1 MSHLQSMK
9 PGEKKPM
16 PAGIEDLAAALV
28 ARVREYERNCRC
40 PKCHGHMD
48 SGRSGPL
55 QCVDCDF
62 CLANLRK
69 LMLGEL
75 GGSIFFPNSEADI
88 SQPVATEDF
97 ACVAERIGGN
107 LLPMKPKTRKT
118 KLGAKAA
125 CSKTAKAKSKAK
137 PKSKIGKATPARK
150 PAPKV
155 TARKA
160 VAKKAAGKKAVARI
174 DTKKK
179 AIAKKP
185 AKKTVAKARPLVKA
199 GHAASDAGRIGV
211 FVRFETAADKELAAK
226 AADVAKANSLSAYSA
241 HFALEAAQAGKKMEL
256 KPRAVEKGEK
266 KPSEGSSEYDRRN
279 FTRFANPTQKGIVA
293 KAAKATG
300 VSLSAY
306 IVHFTMEAA
315 RAKAKL
321 PEKEQEPETATAATG
336 T

>member
-1 MSHLQSMK
+1 MK
-9 PGEKKPM
+9 PGDKKPM

-40 PKCHGHMD
+40 PKCHGHMA

-55 QCVDCDF
+55 ACVDCDF

-75 GGSIFFPNSEADI
+75 GGSIFFPNSETDG
-88 SQPVATEDF
+88 SQPVAIEDF
-97 ACVAERIGGN
+97 TCVQERIGGN

-118 KLGAKAA
+118 AAKAKA
-125 CSKTAKAKSKAK
+125 KATAKAKIKAK
-137 PKSKIGKATPARK
+137 PKSKIGKVTSARK
-150 PAPKV
+150 PAPKL

-160 VAKKAAGKKAVARI
+160 AVAKAKKAVG
-174 DTKKK
+174 KK
-179 AIAKKP
+179 AIAKKVAKP
-185 AKKTVAKARPLVKA
+185 VAKKTVAHKGVRPLVKA
-199 GHAASDAGRIGV
+199 GHAASDAGRIGI
-211 FVRFETAADKELAAK
+211 FVRFDTAADKDFAAK
-226 AADVAKANSLSAYSA
+226 AAEVAKANSLSAYSA
-241 HFALEAAQAGKKMEL
+241 HFALEAAQDGKKIEL

-266 KPSEGSSEYDRRN
+266 KSSEGSSEYDRRN

-315 RAKAKL
+315 KAKAKL
-321 PEKEQEPETATAATG
+321 PEREQELETATAATG

>member
-1 MSHLQSMK
+1 
-9 PGEKKPM
+9 
-16 PAGIEDLAAALV
+16 
-28 ARVREYERNCRC
+28 
-40 PKCHGHMD
+40 
-48 SGRSGPL
+48 
-55 QCVDCDF
+55 
-62 CLANLRK
+62 
-69 LMLGEL
+69 
-75 GGSIFFPNSEADI
+75 
-88 SQPVATEDF
+88 
-97 ACVAERIGGN
+97 
-107 LLPMKPKTRKT
+107 MKPKTRKT
-118 KLGAKAA
+118 KLAAKAA
-125 CSKTAKAKSKAK
+125 GSKTAKAKSKAK

-256 KPRAVEKGEK
+256 KPRAVPPQSREKGEK

>member
-1 MSHLQSMK
+1 MR

-16 PAGIEDLAAALV
+16 PAGIEDLADVLV

-40 PKCHGHMD
+40 PKCHGHMA

-75 GGSIFFPNSEADI
+75 GSSIFFPERERGG
-88 SQPVATEDF
+88 SQPVASEDF
-97 ACVAERIGGN
+97 ACVPERIGGN
-107 LLPMKPKTRKT
+107 LLAMKPKTRKT
-118 KLGAKAA
+118 KLAAKAA
-125 CSKTAKAKSKAK
+125 GSKTAKAKSKAK
-137 PKSKIGKATPARK
+137 PKSKIGKAAPARK
-150 PAPKV
+150 APKV

-160 VAKKAAGKKAVARI
+160 VGKKAAGKKAVA
-174 DTKKK
+174 KK

-256 KPRAVEKGEK
+256 KPRAVPPQSREKGEK

>member
-1 MSHLQSMK
+1 MS
-9 PGEKKPM
+9 
-16 PAGIEDLAAALV
+16 AIAAVPSAT
-28 ARVREYERNCRC
+28 AEQ
-40 PKCHGHMD
+40 
-48 SGRSGPL
+48 L

-75 GGSIFFPNSEADI
+75 GGSIFFPERERGG
-88 SQPVATEDF
+88 SQPVASEDF
-97 ACVAERIGGN
+97 ACVPERIGGN
-107 LLPMKPKTRKT
+107 LLAMKPKTRKT
-118 KLGAKAA
+118 KLAAKAA
-125 CSKTAKAKSKAK
+125 GSKTAKAKSKAK
-137 PKSKIGKATPARK
+137 PKSKIGKAAPARK
-150 PAPKV
+150 APKV

-160 VAKKAAGKKAVARI
+160 VGKKAAGKKAVA
-174 DTKKK
+174 KK

-256 KPRAVEKGEK
+256 KPRAVGEKGEK

>member
-1 MSHLQSMK
+1 VPRRVAES
-9 PGEKKPM
+9 
-16 PAGIEDLAAALV
+16 AALV
-28 ARVREYERNCRC
+28 TRVREYERNCRC
-40 PKCHGHMD
+40 PKCHGHMA

-55 QCVDCDF
+55 ACVDCDF

-75 GGSIFFPNSEADI
+75 GSSIFFPERHQGE
-88 SQPVATEDF
+88 SQRVASEDF
-97 ACVAERIGGN
+97 PCVPERIGGN
-107 LLPMKPKTRKT
+107 LLAMKPKTRKT
-118 KLGAKAA
+118 RLAAKAA
-125 CSKTAKAKSKAK
+125 GSKTAKAKSKAK
-137 PKSKIGKATPARK
+137 PKSKIGKVTPARK
-150 PAPKV
+150 APKV

-160 VAKKAAGKKAVARI
+160 VAKGKKAIGKKAPASVRTGKKPVAKAVA
-174 DTKKK
+174 KKK
-179 AIAKKP
+179 P
-185 AKKTVAKARPLVKA
+185 VAKARPLVKA

-211 FVRFETAADKELAAK
+211 FVRFETAADKDFAAK
-226 AADVAKANSLSAYSA
+226 ASEAAKANSLSAYSA

-266 KPSEGSSEYDRRN
+266 KDTSSEYDRRN
-279 FTRFANPTQKGIVA
+279 FTRFATPTQKGIVA

-315 RAKAKL
+315 KAKAKL
-321 PEKEQEPETATAATG
+321 PEKEQEPEAVATG